1 MSYTQDRLDAA
12 NGLAADGQTV
22 TITRQVSGAYAP
34 ATGTSTQIPS
44 TKTASGVVFPFSTG
58 LRKMAGTNIVEG
70 DQQLIL
76 AALDTSGTVLTPPQ
90 VGDTATVAGKV
101 YEIVDVAPLAPGG
114 TDLIYTCTI
123 RGAA

>member
-1 MSYTQDRLDAA
+1 MTYAQDRIDAA
-12 NGLAADGQTV
+12 ASLAEDGMTV
-22 TITRQVSGAYAP
+22 TVTYRTPGAYDP
-34 ATGTSTQIPS
+34 ATGTTSISTS
-44 TKTASGVVFPFSTG
+44 TATAKGVIFPFSVG

-76 AALDTSGTVLTPPQ
+76 AALATDGSALTAPKVDDTVS
-90 VGDTATVAGKV
+90 ANGKS
-101 YEIVDVAPLAPGG
+101 YSIVDVAPLAPGG

>member
-1 MSYTQDRLDAA
+1 MSYAQDRLDAA
-12 NGLAADGQTV
+12 NGLADDGMTV
-22 TITRQVSGAYAP
+22 TLTRHVAGAYDP
-34 ATGTSTQIPS
+34 ATGTSTITPTTS
-44 TKTASGVVFPFSTG
+44 SVSGAVFPFSTG

-76 AALDTSGTVLTPPQ
+76 AALTTAGAVVTPPQ
-90 VGDTATVAGKV
+90 VGDTVTIGSKV
-101 YEIVDVAPLAPGG
+101 HEIVDVAPLSPGG